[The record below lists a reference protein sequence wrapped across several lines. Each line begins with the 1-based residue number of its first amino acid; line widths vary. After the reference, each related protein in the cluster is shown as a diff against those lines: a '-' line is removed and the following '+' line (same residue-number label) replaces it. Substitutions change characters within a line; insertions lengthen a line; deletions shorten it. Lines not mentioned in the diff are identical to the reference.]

1 MAATNKKT
9 NPLLPMSAG
18 CIAGGI
24 EACAVWPME
33 FIKVSFSSHFRRA
46 AERFSVLGFGVFYY
60 ALESRFVR
68 IELSHDM
75 RMLS

>member
-1 MAATNKKT
+1 MATTKKKV

-33 FIKVSFSSHFRRA
+33 FIKVSFFYFFVVPKCRTKC
-46 AERFSVLGFGVFYY
+46 EDLMYVFYFGV
-60 ALESRFVR
+60 ESLDFLFGSGAV
-68 IELSHDM
+68 S
-75 RMLS
+75 